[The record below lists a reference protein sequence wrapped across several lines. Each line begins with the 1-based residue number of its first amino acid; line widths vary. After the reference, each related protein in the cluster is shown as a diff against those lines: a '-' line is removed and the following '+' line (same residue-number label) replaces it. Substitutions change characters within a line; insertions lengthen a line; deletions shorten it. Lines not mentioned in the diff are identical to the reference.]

1 MILNLFD
8 GFGDVLIEVALALTP
23 IAVVFAFFQI
33 FVLKFP
39 KKKIINI
46 IKGVII
52 TFFGL
57 SFFLQGVNAGF
68 MPVGELMGMALGESE
83 YSWVLVPIGF
93 LLGFAVTLA
102 EPSVHVLVDQVEEA
116 SGGHINK
123 KVMLITV
130 CIGVSISVALAML
143 RVIKGIPLWYILIPG
158 YIIAFVLAKFV
169 PAHFVP
175 IAFDSGSAATGPMT
189 VTLILAI
196 VMGAAKQIEG
206 RDPLIDGFGMTT
218 IVALAPILTVLLL
231 GFLYGR
237 KEKETDG

>member
-1 MILNLFD
+1 
-8 GFGDVLIEVALALTP
+8 
-23 IAVVFAFFQI
+23 
-33 FVLKFP
+33 
-39 KKKIINI
+39 
-46 IKGVII
+46 
-52 TFFGL
+52 
-57 SFFLQGVNAGF
+57 
-68 MPVGELMGMALGESE
+68 
-83 YSWVLVPIGF
+83 
-93 LLGFAVTLA
+93 
-102 EPSVHVLVDQVEEA
+102 
-116 SGGHINK
+116 
-123 KVMLITV
+123 MLITV